1 MTGPI
6 QRLCRLLA
14 SEGYIAVSPEVYH
27 EFETPGHILKYDAE
41 GTDKGN
47 KYKVRPPPAPPLP
60 NPHTPTSRDAC
71 C

>member
-1 MTGPI
+1 VTGPI

-41 GTDKGN
+41 DTDKGN
-47 KYKVRPPPAPPLP
+47 KYKV
-60 NPHTPTSRDAC
+60 HTVLLCCAC
-71 C
+71 RYSVLAC